1 VPETLPLFPLG
12 SVLMPGLLQAFN
24 VFEERYRTLVEE
36 LQAQPEGSP
45 REFGVVA
52 IRSGR
57 EVGVDGVR
65 AREALYPVGCT
76 ARVEQIDAL
85 EDGRFEIIT
94 AGHTRF
100 RLLDIDATAGT
111 PYLTGAVERLG
122 EPDGDGAP
130 VLARSVARHFDRYR
144 DQLGGYSAPTDPSDP
159 RMLSYIVAAAVR
171 LDLAD
176 RQRLLEQPDTAA
188 RLTAELGLLR
198 RETALIAALQ
208 AVPAIELTQ
217 MPYGLN

>member
-12 SVLMPGLLQAFN
+12 SVLMPGLVQALN
-24 VFEERYRTLVEE
+24 VFEERYCTLVEE
-36 LQAQPEGSP
+36 LEARPEGSV

-57 EVGVDGVR
+57 EVGADGVR

-76 ARVEQIDAL
+76 ARVEQIDTL

-94 AGHTRF
+94 VGHTRF

-111 PYLTGAVERLG
+111 PYLTGLVERLG
-122 EPDGDGAP
+122 EPDGDGAS
-130 VLARSVARHFDRYR
+130 VFARSVARHFDGYR
-144 DQLGGYSAPTDPSDP
+144 DQLGGDGRVTDPSDA
-159 RMLSYIVAAAVR
+159 RMLSYLVAAAMR

-176 RQRLLEQPDTAA
+176 RQRLLEQPDTST
-188 RLTAELGLLR
+188 RLRAELALLR
-198 RETALIAALQ
+198 RETALVAALQ
-208 AVPAIELTQ
+208 AVPATELTQ
-217 MPYGLN
+217 VPYGLN

>member
-1 VPETLPLFPLG
+1 MPLFPLG
-12 SVLMPGLLQAFN
+12 SVLMPGLVQGFN
-24 VFEERYRTLVEE
+24 VFEERYRTLVRE
-36 LQAQPEGSP
+36 LEAQPEGSR

-57 EVGVDGVR
+57 EVGADGVR

-94 AGHTRF
+94 VGHTRF
-100 RLLDIDATAGT
+100 RLLDIDASAGT
-111 PYLTGAVERLG
+111 PYLTGVVERLG
-122 EPDGDGAP
+122 EPDGDDAASL
-130 VLARSVARHFDRYR
+130 VRSVARHFDDYR
-144 DQLGGYSAPTDPSDP
+144 NQLGGYASPTDPSDA

-188 RLTAELGLLR
+188 RLRAELGLLR
-198 RETALIAALQ
+198 RETALVAALQ
-208 AVPAIELTQ
+208 AVPAAELTQ
-217 MPYGLN
+217 VPYGLN

>member
-1 VPETLPLFPLG
+1 MPETLPLFPLG
-12 SVLMPGLLQAFN
+12 SVLMPGLVQAFN

-36 LQAQPEGSP
+36 LEAQPEGSV

-57 EVGVDGVR
+57 EVGADGVR

-94 AGHTRF
+94 VGHTRF

-111 PYLTGAVERLG
+111 PYLTGLVERLG
-122 EPDGDGAP
+122 EPDGDGAS
-130 VLARSVARHFDRYR
+130 VFARSVARHFDGYR
-144 DQLGGYSAPTDPSDP
+144 DQLGGDGRVTDPSDP
-159 RMLSYIVAAAVR
+159 RMLSYLVAAAMR

-176 RQRLLEQPDTAA
+176 RQRLLEQPDTSA
-188 RLTAELGLLR
+188 RLSAELALLR
-198 RETALIAALQ
+198 RETALVAALQ
-208 AVPAIELTQ
+208 AVPATELTQ
-217 MPYGLN
+217 VPYGLN

>member
-12 SVLMPGLLQAFN
+12 SVLMPGLVQAFN

-36 LQAQPEGSP
+36 LEAQPEGSL

-57 EVGVDGVR
+57 EVGADGVR
-65 AREALYPVGCT
+65 ARDALYPVGCT

-94 AGHTRF
+94 VGHTRF

-111 PYLTGAVERLG
+111 PYLTGVVERLG
-122 EPDGDGAP
+122 EPDGQGAP
-130 VLARSVARHFDRYR
+130 VFARSVARHFDDYR
-144 DQLGGYSAPTDPSDP
+144 DQLGGYAAPTDPSDP

-171 LDLAD
+171 LDLVD
-176 RQRLLEQPDTAA
+176 RQRLLEQPDTAS
-188 RLTAELGLLR
+188 RLSAELALLR
-198 RETALIAALQ
+198 RETALVSALQ
-208 AVPAIELTQ
+208 AVPATELTQ